1 MKLIG
6 ELQSKQ
12 LSCPRKLGFRYSSA
26 AEIPMD
32 DLFYFLLLLSLT
44 PAPLLAF
51 LVPHHHFLFSHFSLP
66 PPPPPSTSVLSSR
79 PKTHHAVPPSP
90 ASFHAIVL
98 SIFCGQ
104 GFMCSRPPPPRSHQ
118 KRCLLSLSPPVLSSP
133 SLQQSG
139 CPLQLKT
146 RAHKPVLTTLC
157 SSPERFIINR
167 LKYSH
172 CRALFW
178 PVAPVSNKLREAY
191 CPIQHSIYQPQ
202 ITNFRTRR
210 NLGGWLAISIQASA
224 GRLRMIRLI

>member
-1 MKLIG
+1 M
-6 ELQSKQ
+6 ESFNQS
-12 LSCPRKLGFRYSSA
+12 SCLVLENLDSV
-26 AEIPMD
+26 I
-32 DLFYFLLLLSLT
+32 L
-44 PAPLLAF
+44 PLLRSPWTIYF
-51 LVPHHHFLFSHFSLP
+51 IFYYYYPSLRLLFSPSSYHIIIFSFFSP
-66 PPPPPSTSVLSSR
+66 PPLPPSTSVLSSR

-118 KRCLLSLSPPVLSSP
+118 KRCLLSLSPPPVLSSP

-191 CPIQHSIYQPQ
+191 CPTQHSIYQPQ

-210 NLGGWLAISIQASA
+210 NLGEWLAISIQASA